1 MMVIQDNQTVSQT
14 WMVKTRDAP
23 IIG

>member
-1 MMVIQDNQTVSQT
+1 MVIQDNQTVSQT